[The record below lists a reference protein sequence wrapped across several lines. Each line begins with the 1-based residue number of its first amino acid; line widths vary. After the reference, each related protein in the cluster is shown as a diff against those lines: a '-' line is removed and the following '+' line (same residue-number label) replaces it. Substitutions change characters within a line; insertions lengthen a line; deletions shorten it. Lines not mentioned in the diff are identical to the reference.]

1 MNKWIDASRP
11 FTIDDYPIPMHPFDE
26 LAGSDL
32 LMYLFHLHR
41 EFFAGWD
48 IRKRVFK
55 FSVGLVHVFHTFFAS
70 NSNPETTR
78 FPAALK
84 VAGAR
89 LLIPESPNGRRSLL
103 RRRIA
108 GELQKEFVPKL
119 DLRR

>member
-1 MNKWIDASRP
+1 
-11 FTIDDYPIPMHPFDE
+11 
-26 LAGSDL
+26 
-32 LMYLFHLHR
+32 MYLFHLHR

-89 LLIPESPNGRRSLL
+89 LLIPEAPHSRKSVSIRDASGRERQEFYSAMRFHALL
-103 RRRIA
+103 
-108 GELQKEFVPKL
+108 
-119 DLRR
+119 